1 MSTPLL
7 SEKYA
12 AEMVGVLNCYDRVII
27 RGNLQPLCYA
37 QGMTKYLYEHQIR
50 IFSYGQFAVSLRDE
64 IRQRAEAIA
73 AENQVEIEFIR
84 KSQAFRKEDRI
95 QAILRKRGLQPGLVH
110 IFAAMER
117 CPAYRPW
124 HDKTKGKTYVKSTS
138 GKCLHYYFYF
148 IDADLGL
155 CYLRVPT
162 WCPFGL
168 QFYFNGHNWLANQL
182 VQHEIAFEQRD
193 NAFVQIAD
201 FERANQLAAQFKME
215 NLQAKLD
222 QLAQAYCPVVTKL
235 GLQYH
240 WSILQAEYAT
250 DLIFKSVQTLQAF
263 FPLLLTI
270 LIQAVQPADIATF
283 LGRKL
288 HGNYQGEAGSRY
300 NKRWWGRRIKH
311 QLGPVAIKMYD
322 KFNLIL
328 RLETSV
334 ADVSFFRQYRQ
345 VHHRDGSTS
354 RKWAPMKKT
363 IYSLP
368 ALQEL
373 LQAANQ
379 RYLKFISAIET
390 PEVGVAKLHQLAE
403 TQTENEHRYKGFN
416 LFAEEDASLFRT
428 LLRGEFFISG
438 FTNKALQPLLPTKN
452 SAQIT
457 RLLARLRAHHLIKK
471 VGQRYKY
478 YLTDLGRQVVTMAL
492 KLREMVVIPGLAS
505 NAQAQA

>member
-1 MSTPLL
+1 MGTPLL

-12 AEMVGVLNCYDRVII
+12 AEMVGILNCYDRVMIT
-27 RGNLQPLCYA
+27 GHLQPLCYE
-37 QGMTKYLYEHQIR
+37 QGMTKYLYEHKIR
-50 IFSYGQFAVSLRDE
+50 IFNYGQFAVSLRDD
-64 IRQRAEAIA
+64 IRQQAEALA
-73 AENQVEIEFIR
+73 QANQVKIEFIR
-84 KSQAFRKEDRI
+84 KSQAFRKEERI
-95 QAILRKRGLQPGLVH
+95 QAILGERGQRPGLVH

-124 HDKTKGKTYVKSTS
+124 HDKVRGKTYVKSTS

-148 IDADLGL
+148 IEEELGL

-168 QFYFNGHNWLANQL
+168 QFYFNGHNWLANQMRQEEL
-182 VQHEIAFEQRD
+182 AFEQRD

-201 FERANQLAAQFKME
+201 FDRANQLAAQFKIE
-215 NLQAKLD
+215 SLQAKLD
-222 QLAQAYCPVVTKL
+222 QVAQTYCPVVGKL
-235 GLQYH
+235 GLSYH
-240 WSILQAEYAT
+240 WGILQAEYAT
-250 DLIFKSVQTLQAF
+250 DLIFKSRQTLQTF
-263 FPLLLTI
+263 FPLLLAA

-300 NKRWWGRRIKH
+300 NKRWLGRRIKH

-328 RLETSV
+328 RIETSV
-334 ADVSFFRQYRQ
+334 ADVSFFQQYRP

-354 RKWAPMKKT
+354 LKWAAMKKT

-368 ALQEL
+368 ALQEQ

-379 RYLKFISAIET
+379 RYLQFISAIET
-390 PEVGVAKLHQLAE
+390 AEVGVAKLHQLAE
-403 TQTENEHRYKGFN
+403 TQVENDRRYKGFN

-438 FTNKALQPLLPTKN
+438 FTNKALQPLLSDKN

-457 RLLARLRAHHLIKK
+457 RLLGRLRAHGLIKK

-478 YLTDLGRQVVTMAL
+478 YLTNFGRQVVTMAL
-492 KLREMVVIPGLAS
+492 KLREMVVIPGLA
-505 NAQAQA
+505 NEVQIQA

>member
-1 MSTPLL
+1 MGTPLL

-37 QGMTKYLYEHQIR
+37 QGMTKYMYDHNLR

-73 AENQVEIEFIR
+73 VENQIEIEFIR

-95 QAILRKRGLQPGLVH
+95 QAILSKRGQQPGLVH

-124 HDKTKGKTYVKSTS
+124 HDKTKGQTYVKSSS

-148 IDADLGL
+148 IDEELGL

-168 QFYFNGHNWLANQL
+168 QFYFNGHNWLASQL
-182 VQHEIAFEQRD
+182 AQHKIAFEQRD
-193 NAFVQIAD
+193 NAFVHLAD
-201 FERANQLAAQFKME
+201 FERANQLAAQFNLE
-215 NLQAKLD
+215 NFQAKLD

-235 GLQYH
+235 GLSYH
-240 WSILQAEYAT
+240 WSIRQAEYAT
-250 DLIFKSVQTLQAF
+250 DLIFKSAQTLQAF
-263 FPLLLTI
+263 FPLLLAA

-288 HGNYQGEAGSRY
+288 HGNFQGEAGSRY
-300 NKRWWGRRIKH
+300 NKRWLGRRIKH
-311 QLGPVAIKMYD
+311 QMGPVTIKMYD

-328 RLETSV
+328 RIETSV

-354 RKWAPMKKT
+354 RKWAPMKKS

-390 PEVGVAKLHQLAE
+390 PEVGVAQLHQLAE

-428 LLRGEFFISG
+428 LLRGEFFITG
-438 FTNKALQPLLPTKN
+438 FTNKALQPLLPNKN

-457 RLLARLRAHHLIKK
+457 RLLARLRTHHLIKK

-478 YLTDLGRQVVTMAL
+478 YLTDFGRQVVTMAL
-492 KLREMVVIPGLAS
+492 KLREMVVIPGLAGD
-505 NAQAQA
+505 AQAQA

>member
-1 MSTPLL
+1 MGTPLL

-37 QGMTKYLYEHQIR
+37 QGMTKYMYDHNLR
-50 IFSYGQFAVSLRDE
+50 IFNYGQFAVSLRAE
-64 IRQRAEAIA
+64 IRQRAATIA
-73 AENQVEIEFIR
+73 AENQMEIEFIG

-95 QAILRKRGLQPGLVH
+95 QAILSERGQQPGLVH

-124 HDKTKGKTYVKSTS
+124 HDKATGKTYVKSTS

-148 IDADLGL
+148 MDEELGL

-168 QFYFNGHNWLANQL
+168 QFYLNGHNWLAHHL
-182 VQHEIAFEQRD
+182 RQHEIAFEQRD

-201 FERANQLAAQFKME
+201 FDRANQLAAQFKME
-215 NLQAKLD
+215 SLQAKLD
-222 QLAQAYCPVVTKL
+222 QVAQTYCPVVGRL
-235 GLQYH
+235 GLSYH

-250 DLIFKSVQTLQAF
+250 DLIFKSPQPLQAF
-263 FPLLLTI
+263 FPLLLTA

-300 NKRWWGRRIKH
+300 NHRWLGRRIKH
-311 QLGPVAIKMYD
+311 QLGPVTIKMYD

-328 RLETSV
+328 RIETSV
-334 ADVSFFRQYRQ
+334 ADVSFFQQYRQ
-345 VHHRDGSTS
+345 VQHRDGSTS
-354 RKWAPMKKT
+354 LKWASMKKT

-368 ALQEL
+368 ALQEQL
-373 LQAANQ
+373 LAANQ

-403 TQTENEHRYKGFN
+403 TQTENDRRYKGFN

-438 FTNKALQPLLPTKN
+438 FTNKALQPLLSHKN
-452 SAQIT
+452 AAQIT
-457 RLLARLRAHHLIKK
+457 RLLGRLRAHGLIKK

-478 YLTDLGRQVVTMAL
+478 YLTNFGRLVVTMAL
-492 KLREMVVIPGLAS
+492 KLREMVVIPDLAS
-505 NAQAQA
+505 NVQVQT

>member
-1 MSTPLL
+1 MGTPLL

-27 RGNLQPLCYA
+27 TGHLQPLCYA

-50 IFSYGQFAVSLRDE
+50 IFNYGQFAVSLRDE
-64 IRQRAEAIA
+64 IRQQAEAIA
-73 AENQVEIEFIR
+73 AANQVEIEFIR
-84 KSQAFRKEDRI
+84 KSQVFRKEDRI
-95 QAILRKRGLQPGLVH
+95 QAILRQRGPQPGLVH

-117 CPAYRPW
+117 CSAYRPW
-124 HDKTKGKTYVKSTS
+124 HDKTKGKTFVKSTS

-148 IDADLGL
+148 IDEELGL

-168 QFYFNGHNWLANQL
+168 QFYFNGHNWLATQL
-182 VQHEIAFEQRD
+182 RQHQVAFEQRD
-193 NAFVQIAD
+193 NAFVQLAD
-201 FERANQLAAQFKME
+201 FDRANQLAAQFNPE
-215 NLQAKLD
+215 SLQAKLD
-222 QLAQAYCPVVTKL
+222 QLAQHYCPVVGKL
-235 GLQYH
+235 GLSYH

-250 DLIFKSVQTLQAF
+250 DLIFKSRQTLQAF
-263 FPLLLTI
+263 FPLLLTA

-300 NKRWWGRRIKH
+300 NHRWLGRRIKH

-328 RLETSV
+328 RIETSV
-334 ADVSFFRQYRQ
+334 ADVSFFQQYRQ
-345 VHHRDGSTS
+345 VDHRDGSTS
-354 RKWAPMKKT
+354 LKWAAMKKT

-368 ALQEL
+368 ALQDQL
-373 LQAANQ
+373 RAANQ

-390 PEVGVAKLHQLAE
+390 AEVGVTKLHQLAE
-403 TQTENEHRYKGFN
+403 TQVENDRRYKGFN

-438 FTNKALQPLLPTKN
+438 FTNKTLQPLLPDKN
-452 SAQIT
+452 STQIT
-457 RLLARLRAHHLIKK
+457 RLLGRLRAHALIKK

-478 YLTDLGRQVVTMAL
+478 YLTDFGRQVVTMAL

-505 NAQAQA
+505 EAQV

>member
-1 MSTPLL
+1 MGTPLL

-37 QGMTKYLYEHQIR
+37 QGMTKYLYEHKIR

-64 IRQRAEAIA
+64 IRQQAEAIA
-73 AENQVEIEFIR
+73 AENQIEIEFIR
-84 KSQAFRKEDRI
+84 KSQAFRKEERI
-95 QAILRKRGLQPGLVH
+95 QAILRQRGQQPGLVH

-124 HDKTKGKTYVKSTS
+124 HDKTRGKTYVKSAS

-148 IDADLGL
+148 IDEELGL

-168 QFYFNGHNWLANQL
+168 QFYFNGHNWLAGQL
-182 VQHEIAFEQRD
+182 AQHKIAFEQRD
-193 NAFVQIAD
+193 NAFVAIAD
-201 FERANQLAAQFKME
+201 FDRANQLAAQFKME
-215 NLQAKLD
+215 SLQAKLD
-222 QLAQAYCPVVTKL
+222 QVAQAYCPVVAKL

-250 DLIFKSVQTLQAF
+250 DLIFKSAQTLQAF
-263 FPLLLTI
+263 FPLLLAT

-300 NKRWWGRRIKH
+300 NHHWLGRRIKH
-311 QLGPVAIKMYD
+311 QLGPVTIKMYD

-328 RLETSV
+328 RIETSV
-334 ADVSFFRQYRQ
+334 ADVSFFQQYRP

-354 RKWAPMKKT
+354 LKWTAMKKT

-368 ALQEL
+368 ALQEQL
-373 LQAANQ
+373 LAANQ

-390 PEVGVAKLHQLAE
+390 AEVGVAKLHQLAE
-403 TQTENEHRYKGFN
+403 TRTENEHRYKGFN

-428 LLRGEFFISG
+428 LLRGEFFITG
-438 FTNKALQPLLPTKN
+438 FTNKALQPLLPHKN

-457 RLLARLRAHHLIKK
+457 RLLARLRVHHLIKK

-478 YLTDLGRQVVTMAL
+478 YLTDFGRQVVTMAL

-505 NAQAQA
+505 NVHVQV